1 MTAIN
6 FPNSPSNGD
15 TQTVGST
22 TYTYNST
29 KGYWDATPTGSA
41 ITLSSLGESLLPSTD
56 VTYDLGSST
65 KRWRDLYLSGS
76 SINLGGQ
83 DISATSSG
91 IQLPELTIGT
101 GTTTVKLGVA
111 ADGSVTQTSTVSGTA
126 SSPTTSVALTDLSV
140 TSASASAGGTLS
152 YASATGVFT
161 YTPPDLSVKADLAS
175 PTFTGTPIAPTAGA
189 STNTTQIATTAFVS
203 TALASLVDSA
213 PGTLNTLNELAAA
226 LGDDAS
232 FSTSITSSIA
242 TKAPLNNAALTGSP
256 TAPTAGSGTNTTQ
269 IATTAFVAT
278 ALGGIDLS
286 TLATIA
292 GPTFTGVPAAPTAGS
307 GTNTTQIATTAF
319 VTNATSTL
327 STRAPL
333 ASPTFTGT
341 PAAPTANRRKL
352 ILLK

>member
-56 VTYDLGSST
+56 V
-65 KRWRDLYLSGS
+65 
-76 SINLGGQ
+76 
-83 DISATSSG
+83 SATSSG

-126 SSPTTSVALTDLSV
+126 SSPTTSVALTDLSI

-189 STNTTQIATTAFVS
+189 STNTTQIATTAFVT
-203 TALASLVDSA
+203 TALAGLIDSA
-213 PGTLNTLNELAAA
+213 P
-226 LGDDAS
+226 
-232 FSTSITSSIA
+232 
-242 TKAPLNNAALTGSP
+242 
-256 TAPTAGSGTNTTQ
+256 
-269 IATTAFVAT
+269 
-278 ALGGIDLS
+278 
-286 TLATIA
+286 
-292 GPTFTGVPAAPTAGS
+292 
-307 GTNTTQIATTAF
+307 
-319 VTNATSTL
+319 
-327 STRAPL
+327 
-333 ASPTFTGT
+333 
-341 PAAPTANRRKL
+341 
-352 ILLK
+352 